1 MLGKVIV
8 AKFKEKQGSKDGH
21 EGERGGER
29 ERERLLARERD
40 FHAGEEEAQQAGISG
55 MPTSTEKAVT
65 PGGIAVELSANP
77 VVKPSTS
84 SGLSP
89 NPEPLNRKS

>member
-8 AKFKEKQGSKDGH
+8 ARFKEKQGSKDGH

-29 ERERLLARERD
+29 ERERLIGRES
-40 FHAGEEEAQQAGISG
+40 FHAGEEQAQQAGIAG
-55 MPTSTEKAVT
+55 MPTSAGKAVT

>member
-8 AKFKEKQGSKDGH
+8 ARFKEKQGSKDGH

-29 ERERLLARERD
+29 ERERLIGSERG
-40 FHAGEEEAQQAGISG
+40 FHAGEEQAQQAGIAG
-55 MPTSTEKAVT
+55 MPTSAGKAVT

-77 VVKPSTS
+77 ADKPSTS
-84 SGLSP
+84 SGLNP
-89 NPEPLNRKS
+89 NPVPLNPKS